1 MPLAPGC
8 CLSAWHALSPHLA
21 LQYAWGFWRAYRASP
36 RWITNGRVFVKH
48 TAATFPPSPDA
59 AVCLVEIGPF
69 QKTDWGKQWTPKSW
83 MSSSSSS
90 REFSSNITNLN
101 YSHSPTESKS
111 RGIKD
116 SNSANFQCYVIPNV
130 KITHTKT
137 GKGLQIK
144 SALPRNNICIFF
156 TSKDKK
162 KTTELLCITYKD
174 TSSDGFLEAIIHGQ
188 KGHHW
193 DINWIPICA
202 FSRQISL
209 LGQPCA
215 HAKYR
220 DSAWVS
226 CSNKITVVLSFI
238 SSMTPTTCT
247 FRRPRWVQVI
257 DEEQM
262 VFQRC
267 DERHIAAERTAP
279 QDCVGWML
287 SALSLLAL
295 QRWLRCAHPSAFL
308 IPTAIQVSSEG
319 WGSSLKP

>member
-1 MPLAPGC
+1 MLFQMWKSHTQKQESGCKSNPLFPETTSASSSLQKIKKKQ
-8 CLSAWHALSPHLA
+8 LSCS
-21 LQYAWGFWRAYRASP
+21 ASP
-36 RWITNGRVFVKH
+36 
-48 TAATFPPSPDA
+48 
-59 AVCLVEIGPF
+59 
-69 QKTDWGKQWTPKSW
+69 
-83 MSSSSSS
+83 
-90 REFSSNITNLN
+90 
-101 YSHSPTESKS
+101 
-111 RGIKD
+111 
-116 SNSANFQCYVIPNV
+116 
-130 KITHTKT
+130 TKT
-137 GKGLQIK
+137 PAQTDSRKQLSMDKKVTTGTLIEFQYVPPVVK
-144 SALPRNNICIFF
+144 SAFW
-156 TSKDKK
+156 
-162 KTTELLCITYKD
+162 
-174 TSSDGFLEAIIHGQ
+174 G
-188 KGHHW
+188 
-193 DINWIPICA
+193 
-202 FSRQISL
+202 SL
-209 LGQPCA
+209 VRTLNTLQ
-215 HAKYR
+215 
-220 DSAWVS
+220 AWVS